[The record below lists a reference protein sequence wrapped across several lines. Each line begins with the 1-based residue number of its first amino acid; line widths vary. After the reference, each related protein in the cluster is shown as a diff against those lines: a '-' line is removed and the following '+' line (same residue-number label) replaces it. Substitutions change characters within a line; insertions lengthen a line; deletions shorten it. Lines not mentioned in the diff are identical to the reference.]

1 MIAVL
6 LLVLLAGLAGSA
18 AFRESVAIDELAHI
32 GAGVSY
38 WKLDLR
44 MNPEHPPLV
53 KLLAAAPLVG
63 LSVTIWYYLQL
74 ISHYLC
80 APMMA
85 VILTG
90 VLWKKAN
97 TQGAI
102 GGIIAGFSVAAVV
115 FLDQVLHLGLP
126 ILSLPIFNSF
136 LHRDLVVLV
145 VAAVATVIVSN
156 ITSQP
161 EDFKKALVN
170 VSAEFTKPWEGIDD
184 YRTAA
189 LVLFIFTDVLWYLF
203 R

>member
-1 MIAVL
+1 MSACYNASATLVVRDFVLRYKPETTESKQVVIGRWVTVLMAVL
-6 LLVLLAGLAGSA
+6 GVL
-18 AFRESVAIDELAHI
+18 
-32 GAGVSY
+32 
-38 WKLDLR
+38 
-44 MNPEHPPLV
+44 
-53 KLLAAAPLVG
+53 AAPLVG

-97 TQGAI
+97 TKGAI
-102 GGIIAGFSVAAVV
+102 GGIIAGFCVAAVV
-115 FLDQVLHLGLP
+115 FLDQVLHLRLP
-126 ILSLPIFNSF
+126 ILSLPVFTSF

-145 VAAVATVIVSN
+145 VATVATVIVSN
-156 ITSQP
+156 MTSEP
-161 EDFKKALVN
+161 EDLKRAVVN
-170 VSAEFTKPWEGIDD
+170 VSAEFTKPWEGIGD
-184 YRTAA
+184 YRNAA

>member
-1 MIAVL
+1 
-6 LLVLLAGLAGSA
+6 
-18 AFRESVAIDELAHI
+18 
-32 GAGVSY
+32 
-38 WKLDLR
+38 
-44 MNPEHPPLV
+44 
-53 KLLAAAPLVG
+53 
-63 LSVTIWYYLQL
+63 
-74 ISHYLC
+74 
-80 APMMA
+80 
-85 VILTG
+85 
-90 VLWKKAN
+90 
-97 TQGAI
+97 
-102 GGIIAGFSVAAVV
+102 VAAVV